1 MKILYYSPHPNLNL
15 AAPSGPGTHM
25 REVIN
30 AFRQMGHEVE
40 TLILGGEE
48 MNQDDNIQF
57 KESGS
62 KQILKKILPESVW
75 QTLKDVRLR
84 RFDRYAEQ
92 VLKEKIKDFQPDLV
106 YERGYYLM
114 TSGVKMSK
122 AAGLRHMIELNAPY
136 PEEKIAMEGQ
146 SFLINKSNV
155 CEYEQVT
162 MSERVIVVSSALEKY
177 LSDRYPE
184 AEGKIVVTPNAI
196 NINKLQ
202 VDQAKCTALRTKLN
216 FEEKTV
222 IGFVGSIFP
231 YHGVDRLLDAFT
243 SMEGDYPNARLL
255 IVGDGETRPQLEE
268 KCERLGLSDKVHF
281 SGNVRHADVPNY
293 IELMD
298 ITVMPKSNWYG
309 SPVKIFEYG
318 LLKKAIIAPDN
329 VPVRDVMIPDV
340 DGILILD
347 SVDEL
352 KSALTKLL
360 KDEELRQRVAD
371 SFHQKV
377 TTQHRWQDVA
387 TKILAP

>member
-30 AFRQMGHEVE
+30 AFRQLGHEVDI
-40 TLILGGEE
+40 LILGGEE

-57 KESGS
+57 KESVS
-62 KQILKKILPESVW
+62 KQFLKKILPESVW

-92 VLKEKIKDFQPDLV
+92 VLKQKIQDFGPDLV

-122 AAGLRHMIELNAPY
+122 EAGIRHMIELNAPY

-146 SFLINKSNV
+146 SFLINKSNI

-184 AEGKIVVTPNAI
+184 ERHKIVVTPNAI
-196 NINKLQ
+196 NINKLKI
-202 VDQAKCTALRTKLN
+202 DQAKCNALRAQLN
-216 FEEKTV
+216 FEDKTV

-231 YHGVDRLLDAFT
+231 YHGVGRLLDAFT
-243 SMEGDYPNARLL
+243 EMERDYSNARLL
-255 IVGDGETRPQLEE
+255 IVGDGETRPQLEA
-268 KCERLGLSDKVHF
+268 KCEELGLSEKVHF
-281 SGNVRHADVPNY
+281 SGNVRHKDVPNY
-293 IELMD
+293 IDLMD

-329 VPVRDVMIPDV
+329 VPVRDVMVPDV

-347 SVDEL
+347 SVNEL
-352 KSALTKLL
+352 KSALAKLL
-360 KDEELRQRVAD
+360 KDDELRQRVAD
-371 SFHQKV
+371 NFHQKV
-377 TTQHRWQDVA
+377 TTQHRWQDVV
-387 TKILAP
+387 TKILAS